1 MEDSSG
7 RGSLM
12 ALRSIAKI
20 SVVVA
25 ALGFWPASYAAD
37 SELRKATE
45 ALLSGDLDRS
55 SAFASMAI
63 KSEPKSRLAHW
74 IKAHSLA
81 ALSGRPFE
89 INGQDNELVEEAQVR
104 LDVVPAGLF
113 PRNLVVMPKSADKK
127 VPVLLADVSRSRIYV
142 FTSRDGQPVLVDDF
156 YTTIGLLGADKS
168 REGDQKTPL
177 GVYRIQFEIQNPR
190 KDGFLGK
197 LAMTL
202 DYPNA
207 YDNHTGRTGSGIWIH
222 GVSSTTYVR
231 PPRASD
237 GCLAV
242 SNKDL
247 QKLRRYIRYNETQIV
262 VVPRV
267 DWLSPDDWRENAAK
281 TSREFSRVV
290 PTARNGGVFFVE
302 ENWPLVVTVLDG
314 HQVERRHYFTRDV
327 KGNLRRLLEEKVS

>member
-1 MEDSSG
+1 
-7 RGSLM
+7 M

-314 HQVERRHYFTRDV
+314 HQVARRHYFTRDV
-327 KGNLRRLLEEKVS
+327 KGDLRRLLEEKVS

>member
-1 MEDSSG
+1 
-7 RGSLM
+7 M